1 MRLFIP
7 IIILLTVIGCGT
19 SIQNVRE
26 VEYSEAE
33 DLPCHILLNSA
44 MTIEKISV
52 LPDVYN
58 ASYRDNVNDVM
69 LDIDVLTLNDT
80 ARVMKAYTNRIN
92 MIDKN
97 IDTFYY
103 DIKYVATDSISG
115 WIMKTPEGKL
125 PIQFA
130 ATDSTSVVVA
140 GKVKFSAAER
150 DTDVIN
156 NVEEDIIYMMKNIR
170 VK

>member
-1 MRLFIP
+1 MRLIIP
-7 IIILLTVIGCGT
+7 IILLLAVMGCGT
-19 SIQNVRE
+19 STQKVRE
-26 VEYSEAE
+26 VEYHESE

-58 ASYRDNVNDVM
+58 ASYRDSVNDVL

-92 MIDKN
+92 IIDKN

-103 DIKYVATDSISG
+103 DIKYVAADSISG
-115 WIMKTPEGKL
+115 WVMKTPEGKL

-130 ATDSTSVVVA
+130 ATDSASIVVA
-140 GKVKFSAAER
+140 GKVKFLAAER
-150 DTDVIN
+150 DTNVIN
-156 NVEEDIIYMMKNIR
+156 NIEDDIIYMIKNIR
-170 VK
+170 Y